1 MKTGYWFRGA
11 TEHVVFAVRGSCPKP
26 TIALP
31 TAFGYPRISEHS
43 RKPEAFYQRYV
54 ERISPGPRLE
64 MFSRTTRE
72 GWVVWGNQA
81 PIEETEPVLERI

>member
-1 MKTGYWFRGA
+1 
-11 TEHVVFAVRGSCPKP
+11 VFAVRGSCPKP